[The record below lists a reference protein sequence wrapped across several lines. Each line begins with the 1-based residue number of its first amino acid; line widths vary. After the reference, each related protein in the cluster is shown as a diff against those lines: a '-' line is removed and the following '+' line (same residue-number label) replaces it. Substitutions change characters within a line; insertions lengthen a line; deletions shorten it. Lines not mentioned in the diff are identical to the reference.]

1 MLNVRMIMKK
11 YGIQR
16 QHQHGYPDNHPKKGM
31 VNWWE
36 LENHSGKS
44 KKRARQEARKEIEIE
59 LSSRSNKK
67 SN

>member
-1 MLNVRMIMKK
+1 MQNVRLIMKK

-16 QHQHGYPDNHPKKGM
+16 QHQHGYPDNGKNG
-31 VNWWE
+31 NWWE
-36 LENHSGKS
+36 SEFHNGKS
-44 KKRARQEARKEIEIE
+44 KKRARQEAKKEIEIE